1 MKHQAK
7 KFSLKLIFSFS
18 LLVNSLLA
26 QGFNLN
32 EKIEHFSLPDQFN
45 KMHTISEKTET
56 IIVSFEKDTGKMVNE
71 FLESKQPDFLKNH
84 HAVFIANI
92 SGMPSIITKLFALPK
107 MQDYKHT
114 ILLIYNENDK
124 RFIQKDEVSTIYSLK
139 DGVIKSVNFVKN
151 KEDLEK
157 IF

>member
-1 MKHQAK
+1 M
-7 KFSLKLIFSFS
+7 IFF
-18 LLVNSLLA
+18 LLFFTTLYS

-45 KMHTISEKTET
+45 KMHTIPDNVQM

-71 FLESKQPDFLKNH
+71 FLESKQADFLQKHN
-84 HAVFIANI
+84 AVFIANI

-107 MQDYKHT
+107 MRDYKHT
-114 ILLIYNENDK
+114 ILLIYDENDK
-124 RFIQKDEVSTIYSLK
+124 RFLKKDEVSTVYTLK
-139 DGVIKSVNFVKN
+139 DGIIKSINFIKN

-157 IF
+157 LFR